1 MKKIIVT
8 SIVLIVI
15 GIIIGLKISDATAS
29 LEQVFQ
35 TGNTYYFIQENVYAN
50 KEVMQENTK
59 NLSTKLIE
67 EENGKYYVYVGIT
80 SNIDNAK
87 KIKQIYEQKGYTIY
101 IKERNLSNEEF
112 QTNLTQ
118 FDLLL
123 KNSSSEKEILT
134 ITEVILAN
142 YEEIIKTP

>member
-1 MKKIIVT
+1 MKKIIVA
-8 SIVLIVI
+8 SIVLIII
-15 GIIIGLKISDATAS
+15 GIIIGLKISDATVS

-50 KEVMQENTK
+50 KEIMQENTK
-59 NLSTKLIE
+59 NLSPKLIE

-142 YEEIIKTP
+142 YEEIIKTS